1 VGTGEGII
9 IAPIIATHIA
19 RKPTAAARRVSPG
32 MGIHAIDRVH
42 PPGIAIPCAMARDQ
56 RIVPAALATKSSA
69 LTARKGPRR
78 APVGLVSLT
87 M

>member
-1 VGTGEGII
+1 
-9 IAPIIATHIA
+9 
-19 RKPTAAARRVSPG
+19 

-56 RIVPAALATKSSA
+56 RIVPAALAANSSA

-78 APVGLVSLT
+78 ARVAWVSVTL
-87 M
+87 